1 MANLLEE
8 RLGNKNGS
16 YSPNEDDDKKKRKK
30 KQKTVKLSAVTPVEF
45 DEDEFIREEEEKD
58 YAHTR
63 SLRKKKVISAA
74 QQKIIKTILVILIF
88 YVVFLIYGLYIT
100 EYVYDEKGNVVPE
113 VLSVQEIEEYHEY
126 DTLKAYYLVIRDLY
140 EKIIVLD
147 YRLGLGTEDFN
158 LLASEYETLLNDVS
172 TIVVQLQAYTPPTKY
187 NQAYNMLMQL
197 AQTDIAVYIQNISGA
212 ITQNDSD
219 KASKAIINK
228 ETIYNNFVRAT
239 EIMVSLSD
247 GIKKVDVSDI
257 KNWSADKVRAEKIG
271 AISGEV
277 TA

>member
-8 RLGNKNGS
+8 RLGNKGS
-16 YSPNEDDDKKKRKK
+16 FSPSEDKRKK
-30 KQKTVKLSAVTPVEF
+30 KHKTVKLSAVTPVEF
-45 DEDEFIREEEEKD
+45 DEDEFIKEEEEKE

-74 QQKIIKTILVILIF
+74 QQKIIKVILVIFIF
-88 YVVFLIYGLYIT
+88 YVVFLTYGLYIT

-113 VLSVQEIEEYHEY
+113 VLSIQEIEEYHEY

-147 YRLGLGTEDFN
+147 YRLGQGTDNYN

-172 TIVVQLQAYTPPTKY
+172 AIVVQLQAYTPPTKY
-187 NQAYNMLMQL
+187 NQAYSVLMQL

-212 ITQNDSD
+212 IAQNDSD

-228 ETIYNNFVRAT
+228 ETVYNNFIKAS
-239 EIMVSLSD
+239 EMMVSLSD
-247 GIKKVDVSDI
+247 GVKNIDVSGI
-257 KNWSADKVRAEKIG
+257 KNWSVDKVRTEKIG
-271 AISGEV
+271 AISEEE
-277 TA
+277 AS